1 MPSLHTTFS
10 AVRIFPLPKF
20 KMALK
25 GRRFTDTMIQAK
37 LQNPLDNVSNKRLHK
52 MFQTVASMLGLL
64 HEVPSGL
71 HEGDNID

>member
-1 MPSLHTTFS
+1 
-10 AVRIFPLPKF
+10 
-20 KMALK
+20 
-25 GRRFTDTMIQAK
+25 
-37 LQNPLDNVSNKRLHK
+37 